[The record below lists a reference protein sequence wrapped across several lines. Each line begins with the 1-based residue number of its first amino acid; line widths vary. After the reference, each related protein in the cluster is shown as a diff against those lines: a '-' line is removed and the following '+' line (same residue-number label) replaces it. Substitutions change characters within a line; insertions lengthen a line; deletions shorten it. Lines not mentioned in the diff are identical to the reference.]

1 MIDKLADN
9 RVYRSYLGG
18 SRIDEFLTGLPGK
31 DGSYPEDWLA
41 STVEAFNPGHEIP
54 GEGLGRTVDGRLIR
68 DLVPN
73 GLPILVKLLDA
84 AQRLVIQVHPT
95 RAFARER
102 WHSPVGKTE
111 SWYIL
116 KASPEAC
123 VYIGFQ
129 PEITRRA
136 WEECFQTQNISRM
149 LGFLH
154 RFSVKPGDC
163 IFVPG
168 GVPHA
173 IGGGCLMIETQE
185 PSDLM
190 VIPERT
196 TPSGIALAD
205 SKLHGGLGFEGMMD
219 CFSFEGATREEA
231 HHRFF
236 MQPKRLDDSCSCLL
250 NGREN
255 GLFSV
260 IRLSVCGNYT
270 RSFSQAMGIAVVL
283 CGHGTLELNGQTVE
297 VSSADRLL
305 LRDLNQGDLHIHSEP
320 LDIVLA
326 LPD

>member
-1 MIDKLADN
+1 MIDKIADN

-18 SRIDEFLTGLPGK
+18 SRIDEFITGVPGA

-41 STVEAFNPGHEIP
+41 STVEAFNPGHEVP
-54 GEGLGRTVDGRLIR
+54 GEGLGRTVDGTLIR
-68 DLVPN
+68 DLIPQ

-102 WHSPVGKTE
+102 MQSPVGKTE

-123 VYIGFQ
+123 VYIGFR
-129 PEITRRA
+129 PDITRQA
-136 WEECFQTQNISRM
+136 WEECFETQDIPRM
-149 LGFLH
+149 LGYLH
-154 RFSVKPGDC
+154 RFPVKEGDC

-190 VIPERT
+190 VIPERM
-196 TPSGIALAD
+196 TPAGLKLAD
-205 SKLHGGLGFEGMMD
+205 SKLHGGLGFDHMMD
-219 CFSFEGATREEA
+219 CFAYEGLTEQEA
-231 HHRFF
+231 RQRFF
-236 MQPKRLDDSCSCLL
+236 AQPRKLDDCCACLL
-250 NGREN
+250 DGQDN

-260 IRLSVCGNYT
+260 MRLSVQGDYQ
-270 RSFSQAMGIAVVL
+270 RAFDSSAGIAVAL
-283 CGHGTLELNGQTVE
+283 SGSGTLELDGQTVS
-297 VSSADRLL
+297 VAAPDRVL
-305 LRDLNQGDLHIHSEP
+305 LRELNKGKLHVHGESLE
-320 LDIVLA
+320 IVLA
-326 LPD
+326 LPV

>member
-1 MIDKLADN
+1 MIDKLANN

-18 SRIDEFLTGLPGK
+18 SRIDEFLTGTPGQ

-41 STVEAFNPGHEIP
+41 STVEAFNPGHEVA
-54 GEGLGRTVDGRLIR
+54 GEGLGRTVDGKLIR
-68 DLVPN
+68 DLMPE
-73 GLPILVKLLDA
+73 GMPILVKLLDA

-102 WHSPVGKTE
+102 FHSPVGKTE

-123 VYIGFQ
+123 VYIGFR
-129 PEITRRA
+129 PEITRQA
-136 WEECFQTQNISRM
+136 WEACFETQDIPRM

-154 RFSVKPGDC
+154 RFPVQSGDC

-173 IGGGCLMIETQE
+173 IGGGCLVIETQE

-190 VIPERT
+190 VIPEKI
-196 TPSGIALAD
+196 TPTGLVLAD

-219 CFSFEGATREEA
+219 CFTYEGLTEEQA
-231 HHRFF
+231 RRRFF
-236 MQPKRLDDSCSCLL
+236 AAPRKLDDCCSLL
-250 NGREN
+250 LSGEDN

-260 IRLSVCGNYT
+260 LRLSVQGDYE
-270 RSFSQAMGIAVVL
+270 RVFSQSSGIAVVL
-283 CGHGTLELNGQTVE
+283 SGSGILESDGQTVE
-297 VSSADRLL
+297 IAAADRLL
-305 LRDLNQGDLHIHSEP
+305 LRELNRSKLRLHGEK
-320 LDIVLA
+320 LEMVLA
-326 LPD
+326 LPV